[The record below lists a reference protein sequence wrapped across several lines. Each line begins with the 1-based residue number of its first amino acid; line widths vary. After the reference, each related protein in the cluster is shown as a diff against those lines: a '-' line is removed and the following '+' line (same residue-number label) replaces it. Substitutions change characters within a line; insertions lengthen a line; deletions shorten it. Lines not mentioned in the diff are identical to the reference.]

1 MTRRVFGPR
10 GLGVLAAVLLAV
22 TACTPGGGLGGGMLA
37 GGNGL
42 ISEFEESKLGAKE
55 HPRIIAAFGGVYVSP
70 PVQAGVEE
78 IAGRLARA
86 SERPDITY
94 KVTILN
100 SPSVNAFALPGGY
113 LYATRGLLA
122 LASDA
127 DELAAVLAH
136 EIGHVVAR
144 HAAKRQNQAIR
155 AVLLGRVGSVFRET
169 ESRGQALHDNE
180 NLIASFSRNQE
191 LEADRIGAEM
201 AVRAGYDP
209 FAAESFLKAMARE
222 GAERALAQGQN
233 NEAPRPNLDSTHP
246 TTPERIRH
254 IVELSRDL
262 GFKRGER
269 ARQSGGYMAMID
281 GLLYGDDPQEGYI
294 RGRRFLHAKG
304 RFSFAVPKGFS
315 LQNSQEAV
323 FAIGAQDA
331 ALRFDAITV
340 EPGSSLADYMR
351 QAWGGGAAISNLRE
365 VEINGRPAALAEARI
380 GGWEYRLA
388 VIRFSDRQLF
398 RFLFAAQTI
407 DAALDRDFASMVT
420 SLRALSVQEAKRL
433 VPLRVRTV
441 KVARGDT
448 VRKLAARMAEP
459 ERAEE
464 RFRLLN
470 GLSAGERLR
479 AGQMVKII
487 TE

>member
-1 MTRRVFGPR
+1 MTSLTRMLR
-10 GLGVLAAVLLAV
+10 GLALAAAALTALA
-22 TACTPGGGLGGGMLA
+22 ACAPGGGLLA
-37 GGNGL
+37 GRDGL
-42 ISEFEESKLGAKE
+42 ISEVEESKLGAKE

-86 SERPDITY
+86 SERPDISY

-122 LASDA
+122 LAGDA

-144 HAAKRQNQAIR
+144 HAAKRQNQAVK
-155 AVLLGRVGSVFRET
+155 AVLLGRVGGMLREAG
-169 ESRGQALHDNE
+169 ESGEALRDSN

-209 FAAESFLKAMARE
+209 YAAESFLKAMGRE
-222 GAERALAQGQN
+222 SSQRARALGQR
-233 NEAPRPNLDSTHP
+233 NEAVRPDFESTHP
-246 TTPERIRH
+246 TTPERIGR

-262 GFKRGER
+262 GFQRGQR
-269 ARQSGGYMAMID
+269 PRQREAYLAMID
-281 GLLYGDDPQEGYI
+281 GLLYGDDPQEGYV
-294 RGRRFLHAKG
+294 RGREFLHAEG
-304 RFSFAVPKGFS
+304 RFGFTVAQGFS

-323 FAIGAQDA
+323 FAIGAEDA
-331 ALRFDAITV
+331 ALRFDAITI
-340 EPGSSLADYMR
+340 EPGNSLSGYMR
-351 QAWGGGAAISNLRE
+351 RAWGGGAAIANLRE
-365 VEINGRPAALAEARI
+365 VEVNGRPAALAEARI

-388 VIRFSDRQLF
+388 VVRFSDNQLF
-398 RFLFAAQTI
+398 RFLFAAKSI
-407 DAALDRDFASMVT
+407 DAVLDRDFTFMVT
-420 SLRALSVQEAKRL
+420 SLRTLSEEEAGKL
-433 VPLRVRTV
+433 TPLRVRTV
-441 KVARGDT
+441 KVAPGDT
-448 VRKLAARMAEP
+448 VRRLSSRMAER

-464 RFRLLN
+464 KFRLLN
-470 GLSAGERLR
+470 GLDDGERLR
-479 AGQMVKII
+479 GGQLVKII